1 MAKKNKRTRQKKAA
15 NNIGAATRTSS
26 VSGRPSLSEEL
37 KEIEEAAVGGATEED
52 HADVEQ
58 FVPPELDVSAE
69 EIVKR
74 AQKALA
80 LLESQQKRSEVSIT
94 KKEEELESSLQKLRE
109 EREELE
115 RQQVDIQSKLTE
127 IEEQKTVFAETE
139 NKLNEQQE
147 SLILRELDAD
157 KGFAKRNREAL
168 AQLEEQAEEI
178 RVQFSSHRSKI
189 AEERTAWEEE
199 LQGRRSALEAEL
211 ATKSNNA
218 ELAVKEWQ
226 ESITAEK
233 ESIGVEHKKMRKE
246 KRRIELEQELLVED
260 REALEEKVSARV
272 AKIIESKDGEIKALT
287 ERLSAARE
295 TCDRQARDLAKR
307 EEAETRFGNKS
318 PDEVLSEIHQLRNER
333 DQLKESLKGSLGA
346 EASQRLEE
354 LVRQQELWESDRLAL
369 MAELAEAKQIAARRR
384 IAVTEMESLR
394 DQKKAFESA
403 NKLLSEANRQV
414 RAEVDGL
421 IQRAEGKKSFPS
433 CVAMDGNDQL
443 QKQMPTVDTIEDLR
457 RFSDIVRYRMV
468 HDPKTNTELFYS
480 AKDVRSLLGGL
491 AMSRLHLLHGISGTG
506 KTSLP
511 LAFARAIGAG
521 SALIEVQAG
530 WRDRQD
536 LIGHFNSF
544 EKCFYETEFLQALY
558 KASCPLFTNT
568 PFIVVLDEM
577 NLSHPEQ
584 YFADLL
590 SALEQPPE
598 RQRLVLMPA
607 PVESAPALLTEGG
620 TKLPLPEN
628 VWFFG
633 TANHDETTKDFADK
647 TYDRAHV
654 MELPRNKESFPVEN
668 HRFESAISLQALEAA
683 FENAKDKHATE
694 AKQAYTFL
702 EEKLG
707 KILGKRFRLGWGN
720 RLQRQMES
728 YVPVVVAAG
737 GSVGEATD
745 HILATKLLR
754 KIRDRYDNR
763 PEDLVA
769 LRDHL
774 ENEWKSFDRKSSP
787 VRCSDILNHELQ
799 RLGHDDE

>member
-1 MAKKNKRTRQKKAA
+1 MARKKKKTRQRKTTR
-15 NNIGAATRTSS
+15 NNGPVTRPPS
-26 VSGRPSLSEEL
+26 VPKGPSVSEEL
-37 KEIEEAAVGGATEED
+37 KEVEEAAEVGATEED
-52 HADVEQ
+52 HAHAETLVTSEPDIT
-58 FVPPELDVSAE
+58 AE

-80 LLESQQKRSEVSIT
+80 LLESQQKRAEVSVK
-94 KKEEELESSLQKLRE
+94 KKEEELESSLLKLE
-109 EREELE
+109 VDREELE
-115 RQQVDIQSKLTE
+115 LQQADIQSKLNE
-127 IEEQKTVFAETE
+127 IDERESALSDIQ

-157 KGFAKRNREAL
+157 KGFASRNREAL
-168 AQLEEQAEEI
+168 AQLEVQAEEI
-178 RVQFSSHRSKI
+178 RVQFSSHRSSI

-199 LQGRRSALEAEL
+199 LQERRSAWEVELARKTSEAESFL
-211 ATKSNNA
+211 K
-218 ELAVKEWQ
+218 ELQ
-226 ESITAEK
+226 ESIATEK
-233 ESIGVEHKKMRKE
+233 DLIDVERKKLRKE
-246 KRRIELEQELLVED
+246 KRSLELEQELLAED
-260 REALEEKVSARV
+260 REAIEEKVSARV
-272 AKIIESKDGEIKALT
+272 AKIIESKEGEIKALT

-295 TCDRQARDLAKR
+295 TCDRQARNLAKR

-318 PDEVLSEIHQLRNER
+318 PEEVLAEIHALRSER
-333 DQLKESLKGSLGA
+333 EQLKESLKGSLGS

-394 DQKKAFESA
+394 DQKTALESA

-421 IQRAEGKKSFPS
+421 IERAEGKESFPS
-433 CVAMDGNDQL
+433 CAAMDGNDQL
-443 QKQMPTVDTIEDLR
+443 QKSRPTTDTIEDLQ
-457 RFSDIVRYRMV
+457 RFSDIVRHRMV
-468 HDPKTNTELFYS
+468 HDPKTKTELFYS
-480 AKDVRSLLGGL
+480 ARDVRSLLGGL

-536 LIGHFNSF
+536 LVGHFNSF
-544 EKCFYETEFLQALY
+544 EKCFHETEFLQSLY
-558 KASCPLFTNT
+558 KAGCPLFANT

-590 SALEQPPE
+590 SALEQPQE

-607 PVESAPALLTEGG
+607 PVEPAPTLLTEGG

-654 MELPRNKESFPVEN
+654 MELPRNRESFSVEN
-668 HRFESAISLQALEAA
+668 HHFESAISMQALETA
-683 FENAKDKHATE
+683 FENAKDKHAK
-694 AKQAYTFL
+694 AAQQAYAFL

-720 RLQRQMES
+720 RLQRQMEA

-737 GSVGEATD
+737 GTVGEATD

-774 ENEWKSFDRKSSP
+774 KNEWELFNGSNIP
-787 VRCSDILNHELQ
+787 VRCTEILNHELQ